1 MYKARLKE
9 EVERKKEEVVGAHY
23 HMSTVPAVGVG
34 GLEVFRKYVDAA
46 LRDVVMWARWWWV
59 DGWTRRSWT
68 SFPILMTYIKY

>member
-46 LRDVVMWARWWWV
+46 LRDMVM
-59 DGWTRRSWT
+59 
-68 SFPILMTYIKY
+68 

>member
-1 MYKARLKE
+1 MR
-9 EVERKKEEVVGAHY
+9 ERKKRWWEHTIT
-23 HMSTVPAVGVG
+23 STVPAVGVG